1 MSSMQISKFQP
12 RIRGE
17 RRGRKPRGRPRV
29 DSDLNIPMRINNE
42 LRGII
47 ESENRHNETHN
58 DRLLRIIRERSTEN
72 QKLRERIR
80 QLEEKIRLKF
90 EIMKLRSPL
99 IRMQYQNKI
108 DSRIDSFGSRSTANC
123 SVADKK

>member
-1 MSSMQISKFQP
+1 MQISKFQP